1 MDNSCNRKQ
10 QLEEICLGM
19 GTHIKVCKISIYSS
33 VMTETHS
40 QEACVTMG
48 SLIQDTEKWQP
59 ALLTDWLDLFA
70 KNLVTGNLQPLHIC
84 FFLSFCSG
92 LEASQPCYVTT
103 STAVFKPTAAA
114 KFWRSGVKNTLNAA
128 ARSHGWCPLAQKST

>member
-1 MDNSCNRKQ
+1 M
-10 QLEEICLGM
+10 GM
-19 GTHIKVCKISIYSS
+19 GTHIKVCEISIYSS

-40 QEACVTMG
+40 QEARVTMG

-59 ALLTDWLDLFA
+59 ALLPDWLDLFA

-92 LEASQPCYVTT
+92 LEASQPLLCNNFHSCIQADCCSKVLEVWRQEYLECTT
-103 STAVFKPTAAA
+103 N
-114 KFWRSGVKNTLNAA
+114 GHYEA